1 MHINF
6 LVLLIAA
13 VIPMVVGFLW
23 YNPKTLGNA
32 WMQAAE
38 MTEEKIKGANM
49 AKIFGLSFLFAFMI
63 AMAEQFMVIHQY
75 HVYSIFQNDPSMSD
89 PNSEIGMM
97 LNDFMGKYGNNFRTF
112 KHGAFHG
119 IIGGIMFVFP
129 IIATNALFERKS
141 FKYIFINSGYWTLTL
156 ALMGGVICA
165 FA

>member
-49 AKIFGLSFLFAFMI
+49 AKILGLSFLFAFMI